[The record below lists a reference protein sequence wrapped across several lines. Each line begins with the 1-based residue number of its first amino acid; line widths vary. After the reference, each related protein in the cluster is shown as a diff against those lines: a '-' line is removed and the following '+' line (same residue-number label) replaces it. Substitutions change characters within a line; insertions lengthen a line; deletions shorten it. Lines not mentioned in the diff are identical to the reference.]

1 MANAELNLKATVEL
15 GDESKQL
22 LRELRDRLPQPPA
35 VPADDILAAVKAS
48 ALAAA
53 KRKALRAVLDALDGW
68 IEKAA
73 SFHRCYCTEA
83 EPKGKECWRAFA
95 PADIRDM
102 VNQACREVGLL
113 EFPVPKLPRED
124 VV

>member
-22 LRELRDRLPQPPA
+22 LRELRDRLPPPTA
-35 VPADDILAAVKAS
+35 VPADDILAAVKGS

-53 KRKALRAVLDALDGW
+53 KREALDAVLDALDVW

-73 SFHRCYCTEA
+73 RFHGRYCTEA

-95 PADIRDM
+95 PSDIRNM
-102 VNQACREVGLL
+102 VNNACREVGIL
-113 EFPVPKLPRED
+113 EFAIPKLPKEE